1 MVWRG
6 SFSGRRGRNERR
18 YDGAG
23 RHCGRADNFFAA
35 KGAYAKAEKTREESE
50 KLKAE
55 IVKLTEVKAQTQD
68 QLEAVTRYH
77 GIIEKLSSDYTR
89 KAAELI
95 AVLYPHGVLS
105 RLKQRVLKVFGRAY
119 FSEVQLSAFNELRVV
134 TDAFLEAFTAQG
146 LGV

>member
-1 MVWRG
+1 M
-6 SFSGRRGRNERR
+6 
-18 YDGAG
+18 
-23 RHCGRADNFFAA
+23 
-35 KGAYAKAEKTREESE
+35 
-50 KLKAE
+50 
-55 IVKLTEVKAQTQD
+55 KLTEVKAQTQD